1 MVATLLLRL
10 KGPLQ
15 SWGFDSRYSQRT
27 TGSIPSKSGV
37 LGLLAAA
44 EGRRRADPV
53 SDLAQLRFAVR
64 VDQPGSLIKD
74 FQTYG
79 DRSLSEGATGLVDR
93 YYLEDAVFI
102 AGVEGPDVELL
113 SSLERFLNHPRYPL
127 YLGRRSCPVS
137 PDLVIGVKETDVV
150 TALQEL
156 PWQASTK
163 HRQSHG
169 PVVELPIYRD
179 GNSTEDGMQRQDVPV
194 SFDTNHR
201 QYVWR
206 TVIRDSPVIID
217 NADHRSHDPFFEA
230 VMSA

>member
-27 TGSIPSKSGV
+27 TGSVPSKSGV

-44 EGRRRADPV
+44 EGRRRIDSV

-64 VDQPGSLIKD
+64 VDQPGSLVKD

-79 DRSLSEGATGLVDR
+79 DRSLSKGTTGLVDR
-93 YYLEDAVFI
+93 YYLQDAVFI
-102 AGVEGPDVELL
+102 AGVEGPDVEQL
-113 SSLERFLNHPRYPL
+113 SRLEHFLNHPRYPL
-127 YLGRRSCPVS
+127 YLGRRSCPAS
-137 PDLVIGVKETDVV
+137 PDLVIGIRETDVV
-150 TALQEL
+150 TALQGL

-163 HRQSHG
+163 HRQSRG

-179 GNSTEDGMQRQDVPV
+179 GDSAENGIQRQDVPV
-194 SFDTNHR
+194 SFATDHR
-201 QYVWR
+201 QYTWR
-206 TVIRDSPVIID
+206 TVIQDSPVILD
-217 NADHRSHDPFFEA
+217 NANHRDHDPFFEA
-230 VMSA
+230 VVSA